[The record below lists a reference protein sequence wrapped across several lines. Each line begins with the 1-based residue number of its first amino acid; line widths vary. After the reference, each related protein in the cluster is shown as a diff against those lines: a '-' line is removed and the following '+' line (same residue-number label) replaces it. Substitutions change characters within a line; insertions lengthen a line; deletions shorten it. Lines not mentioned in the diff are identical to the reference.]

1 MIDESGAKT
10 VRLRGAGG
18 IVWEIALP
26 LGEAYVRQLAKGS
39 LRPVDAA
46 AARLLAELGYEIP
59 EQA

>member
-1 MIDESGAKT
+1 MSGEET
-10 VRLRGAGG
+10 VRLRGAGS

-26 LGEAYVRQLAKGS
+26 LEPAYLRQLAQGNLK
-39 LRPVDAA
+39 PADAA